1 MSLLKSTVDLSLLFI
16 LYSLYFFWWGLI
28 VLSCFFCRYS
38 LEDYFRIEN
47 RVKKCFTTRVLLM
60 VAEFFL
66 ESLLFW
72 ATCISF
78 SCFPHMGNTE
88 QQKLN
93 YENLIEWTNA
103 LKYIPIL
110 VP

>member
-1 MSLLKSTVDLSLLFI
+1 MTCLFFSYFI
-16 LYSLYFFWWGLI
+16 LYISFGGVSSYLAVSSAGIHLKIIF
-28 VLSCFFCRYS
+28 VL
-38 LEDYFRIEN
+38 
-47 RVKKCFTTRVLLM
+47 KKNQKVLHYKGF
-60 VAEFFL
+60 VDGGRFFL

-78 SCFPHMGNTE
+78 SCFPHMGHME